1 MQIRVRPLLG
11 AAAVWSAGVGGT
23 AIAAG
28 PRTARLLVDEFD
40 PTSFKRG
47 PASGK
52 NGSTMT
58 IEAALCLLHQVVNL
72 CLFLRSAAAQWPTRT
87 TSKSTRGTGRQP
99 SEQCC
104 AKQGNLQGKSRFAL
118 PFRDRA
124 AESIIEYMDLPVNSL
139 LDENREFVADNRE
152 ICSGQQGIDRPPN
165 RKKPVH

>member
-58 IEAALCLLHQVVNL
+58 IEAARLPASSSRKSLSLSASSRGSMAYAHHQ
-72 CLFLRSAAAQWPTRT
+72 Q
-87 TSKSTRGTGRQP
+87 
-99 SEQCC
+99 
-104 AKQGNLQGKSRFAL
+104 
-118 PFRDRA
+118 
-124 AESIIEYMDLPVNSL
+124 
-139 LDENREFVADNRE
+139 
-152 ICSGQQGIDRPPN
+152 ID
-165 RKKPVH
+165 